1 LNPVSVLRKGAPKTM
16 KTTCKI
22 ICGLFVLA
30 TLVQMAK
37 AANDQQF
44 RVTTLSSRPDMISG
58 GDVLVQVDV
67 PQDIALNKTKIELNG
82 QDVTSVL
89 RLNNAAHTFVGLLT
103 GLKLG
108 ANDLKI
114 FSTQGQGARAS
125 QLTLKNYPITGPI
138 ISGSQEQPFICQTQD
153 FKLPDGSLLGPPID
167 ASCSVKTVVTYVY
180 KSTAPSDS
188 PASGRGPTAMNL
200 KPLPNLT
207 SLPPDV
213 AMTITT
219 TGDTVP
225 YIVRVETGTI
235 NRAIYQI
242 AVLHDPTTAS
252 PSPIAP
258 PKAWNGRLLY
268 SFGGGCVGGWFKQG
282 TSIGL
287 GGVINETVVGEG
299 YAEASA
305 SLNVFGNN
313 CNDLLAAE
321 TMMMVKE
328 RFIKAYGKPVFT
340 FSRGGSGG
348 AEQQLPIAEN
358 YPGLLDGIIP
368 SLTFPDVLANAQLLI
383 DTQLLNNYYI
393 KAGNAV
399 TEDQKFAITGEGRL
413 KDFTDEV
420 GRISPAGVC
429 PAQLQKSLRYDP
441 VSNRSGARCDVFDH
455 TINVYGRDPETGF
468 ARRPIDNVGVQYGLE
483 PLNSGRITVAQ
494 FLDLNQNIGGYDN
507 DGTIVSNRSVADP
520 LALRAAY
527 VTGRVTNGMS
537 GLGKLPIIDVRPYR
551 DMLPSGDVHLKVHSF
566 SLRERLMKANGT
578 YENDVLLVGPVS
590 MTAQMGEYAVT
601 KMDEWLTN
609 LGRDTSADPILKKIA
624 RAKPADLV
632 DSCYTENGGRII
644 EPQTATGGE
653 CNKLYPTYRPP
664 RMVAGGPASND
675 ILKCQ
680 LRPVGFSEYKVTFS
694 DAEKARLLTIFPGGV
709 CDWSKPGIEQQ
720 PMTGTWLVL
729 K

>member
-1 LNPVSVLRKGAPKTM
+1 MHKTF
-16 KTTCKI
+16 KLS
-22 ICGLFVLA
+22 CGLLVLA
-30 TLVQMAK
+30 AMPYVAK
-37 AANDQQF
+37 AAEDQQF
-44 RVTTLSSRPDMISG
+44 RITSVSSRPDMVSG
-58 GDVLVQVDV
+58 GDVLVQIDV
-67 PQDIALNKTKIELNG
+67 PQSVPLNKAIIKLNG
-82 QDVTSVL
+82 QDVTAVL
-89 RLNNAAHTFVGLLT
+89 HAVPTSHALTGLVT

-108 ANDLKI
+108 ENTLEVFNGQK
-114 FSTQGQGARAS
+114 QGIRES

-153 FKLPDGSLLGPPID
+153 FKLPDGSLLGPSID

-180 KSTAPSDS
+180 KSTAPATP
-188 PASGRGPTAMNL
+188 PASGTGPVPMNL
-200 KPLPNLT
+200 KPLSNLT
-207 SLPPDV
+207 ALPADV
-213 AMTITT
+213 ATTTTT
-219 TGDTVP
+219 TGEKVP
-225 YIVRVETGTI
+225 YVVRVETGTI

-242 AVLHDPTTAS
+242 AVLHDPTAGT
-252 PSPIAP
+252 PGPLAP

-287 GGVINETVVGEG
+287 GGVISDTVVGKG

-313 CNDLLAAE
+313 CNDVLAAE

-340 FSRGGSGG
+340 LSRGGSGG
-348 AEQQLPIAEN
+348 AEQQLPIADN

-368 SLTFPDVLANAQLLI
+368 SLTFPDVLTNAQLLV
-383 DTQLLNNYYI
+383 DTQLLHTYYA
-393 KAGNAV
+393 KVGNAL
-399 TEDQKFAITGEGRL
+399 TEEQKFAIMGLGRL
-413 KDFTDEV
+413 TDFANEV
-420 GRISPAGVC
+420 NRISPTGMC
-429 PAQLQKSLRYDP
+429 PAQLAKAVRYDP
-441 VSNRSGARCDVFDH
+441 MTDRSGARCDVFDH
-455 TINVYGRDPETGF
+455 TANVYGRDLETGF
-468 ARRPIDNVGVQYGLE
+468 ARRPIDNIGVQYGLD
-483 PLNSGRITVAQ
+483 PLNAGKITVEQ

-507 DGTIVSNRSVADP
+507 DGNIVSGRSMADP

-527 VTGRVTNGMS
+527 QSGRVINGMP

-551 DMLPSGDVHLKVHSF
+551 DMLPNGDVHLKVHSF

-578 YENDVLLVGPVS
+578 YENDVMLVGPVS
-590 MTAQMGEYAVT
+590 LNGQMGDYALV

-609 LGRDTSADPILKKIA
+609 LAKDTSADAIMKKIL

-653 CNKLYPTYRPP
+653 CNKLYPTYRSP

-675 ILKCQ
+675 VLKCQ
-680 LRPVGFSEYKVTFS
+680 LRPVDFSQYKANFT
-694 DAEKARLLTIFPGGV
+694 DAEKARLRAIFPNGV
-709 CDWSKPGIEQQ
+709 CDWTKPGIEQQ
-720 PMTGTWLVL
+720 GVTGTWLAF

>member
-1 LNPVSVLRKGAPKTM
+1 M

-22 ICGLFVLA
+22 FFGLVVLA
-30 TLVQMAK
+30 AFVQMAK
-37 AANDQQF
+37 AADDQQF
-44 RVTTLSSRPDMISG
+44 RVTALSSRPDMISG

-89 RLNNAAHTFVGLLT
+89 QLNNAAHSLVGLLT

-108 ANDLKI
+108 ANDLKV
-114 FSTQGQGARAS
+114 FSTQSQGTRAA
-125 QLTLKNYPITGPI
+125 QLTLTNYPITGPI
-138 ISGSQEQPFICQTQD
+138 ISGPQEQPFICQTQE
-153 FKLPDGSLLGPPID
+153 FKLPDGSSLGPPID

-180 KSTAPSDS
+180 KSTAPPAS
-188 PASGRGPTAMNL
+188 PASGTGPAAMNL
-200 KPLPNLT
+200 KPLPSLT

-213 AMTITT
+213 AWTTTT
-219 TGDTVP
+219 TGEKVP

-252 PSPIAP
+252 PGPLAP
-258 PKAWNGRLLY
+258 SKAWNGRLLY

-282 TSIGL
+282 TSIGMG
-287 GGVINETVVGEG
+287 GGVISDAVVGRG

-340 FSRGGSGG
+340 LSRGASGG
-348 AEQQLPIAEN
+348 AEQQIPIAEN

-368 SLTFPDVLANAQLLI
+368 SLTFPDVLANAQLII
-383 DTQLLNNYYI
+383 DTQLLNNYYM
-393 KAGNAV
+393 KAGN
-399 TEDQKFAITGEGRL
+399 TLSEDQKFAITGEGRL

-420 GRISPAGVC
+420 SRISPTGVC
-429 PAQLQKSLRYDP
+429 PAPLQKSLRYDP
-441 VSNRSGARCDVFDH
+441 VSNRSGTRCDVFDH
-455 TINVYGRDPETGF
+455 TINVYGRDSETGF

-483 PLNSGRITVAQ
+483 PLNSGRITVSQ
-494 FLDLNQNIGGYDN
+494 FLDLNQKIGGYDN
-507 DGTIVSNRSVADP
+507 DGSLVPNRSVADP
-520 LALRAAY
+520 MALRAAY
-527 VTGRVTNGMS
+527 QTGRVTNGHE
-537 GLGKLPIIDVRPYR
+537 GLGLLPIIDVRPYR
-551 DMLPSGDVHLKVHSF
+551 DMLPQGDVHLKVHSF
-566 SLRERLMKANGT
+566 SLRERLLKANGT
-578 YENDVLLVGPVS
+578 FDNDVLLVGPVS
-590 MTAQMGEYAVT
+590 RTGQMGEYAVM

-609 LGRDTSADPILKKIA
+609 LGKDTSADPIMKKIL

-632 DSCYTENGGRII
+632 DSCYTETDERIV
-644 EPQTATGGE
+644 EPQTATGGK
-653 CNKLYPTYRPP
+653 CNQLYPTYRSP

-680 LRPVGFSEYKVTFS
+680 LAPLDFSKYKVTFTE
-694 DAEKARLLTIFPGGV
+694 AEKAQLRMIYPTGV
-709 CDWSKPGIEQQ
+709 CDWSKPGVEQL
-720 PMTGTWLVL
+720 PETGTWHVF

>member
-1 LNPVSVLRKGAPKTM
+1 MNKTL
-16 KTTCKI
+16 KL

-30 TLVQMAK
+30 VMSHVAQ
-37 AANDQQF
+37 AADNQQF

-58 GDVLVQVDV
+58 GDVLLQIDV
-67 PQDIALNKTKIELNG
+67 PQGVPLNKAIIKLNG
-82 QDVTSVL
+82 QDITAAL
-89 RLNNAAHTFVGLLT
+89 HADLAAHALVGLVT

-108 ANDLKI
+108 GNDLEVFNVQNQEI
-114 FSTQGQGARAS
+114 RAS
-125 QLTLKNYPITGPI
+125 QITLKNFPITGPM
-138 ISGSQEQPFICQTQD
+138 ISGSQEQPYICQTQD

-167 ASCSVKTVVTYVY
+167 ANCSVKTVVTYVY
-180 KSTAPSDS
+180 KSTAPASAPPS
-188 PASGRGPTAMNL
+188 GTGPAALNL
-200 KPLPNLT
+200 KPLPSLT
-207 SLPPDV
+207 ALPPDV
-213 AMTITT
+213 AMTTTT
-219 TGDTVP
+219 TGEKVP
-225 YIVRVETGTI
+225 YVVRVEIGTI

-242 AVLHDPTTAS
+242 AVLHDPTAGT
-252 PSPIAP
+252 PGPTAP

-282 TSIGL
+282 TSIGV
-287 GGVINETVVGEG
+287 GGVISDTVVGKG

-313 CNDLLAAE
+313 CDDLLAAE

-328 RFIKAYGKPVFT
+328 CFIKAYGKPVFT
-340 FSRGGSGG
+340 FGRGGSGG

-368 SLTFPDVLANAQLLI
+368 SLTFPDVLANAQLI
-383 DTQLLNNYYI
+383 TDTLLLTNYYS
-393 KAGNAV
+393 KAGNALA
-399 TEDQKFAITGEGRL
+399 EEQKFAITGEGRL
-413 KDFTDEV
+413 RDFTDEV
-420 GRISPAGVC
+420 ARINPSGMC
-429 PAQLQKSLRYDP
+429 PALLPKSQRYDP
-441 VSNRSGARCDVFDH
+441 VANRSGARCDVFDH

-483 PLNSGRITVAQ
+483 ALNSGKITMGQ

-507 DGTIVSNRSVADP
+507 DGNIVSSRAAADP

-527 VTGRVTNGMS
+527 QTGRVTKGDT

-551 DMLPSGDVHLKVHSF
+551 DMLPNGDVHLKVHSF
-566 SLRERLMKANGT
+566 SLRERLLKANGT
-578 YENDVLLVGPVS
+578 YDNDVLLVGPVS
-590 MTAQMGEYAVT
+590 LTGQMGEYALA

-609 LGRDTSADPILKKIA
+609 LGKDSTADPIMKKIL

-632 DSCYTENGGRII
+632 DSCYTDTGDRII
-644 EPQTATGGE
+644 EPQTATGGR
-653 CNKLYPTYRPP
+653 CNQLYPTYRSP

-675 ILKCQ
+675 VLKCQ
-680 LRPVGFSEYKVTFS
+680 LSPVDFSKYKVTFTE
-694 DAEKARLLTIFPGGV
+694 AEKTRLRTIFSQGV

-720 PMTGTWLVL
+720 PKTGTWLAF